1 MRCPGMTRKSCVLD
15 CHPELVSGSSK
26 IGFTLIELLVVVL
39 IIGILSAVALPQYT
53 AAVEKSRASEAVSMF
68 RQVAVA
74 QRAYRLANDTY
85 NRNLDGVDI
94 PFKLG
99 WNNGYGFNNFR
110 GKSFQFFLEGGTR
123 PNEGLFGKAY
133 LLKVDGKYSIA
144 PRFYAVYMTLDI
156 NGNLRLWCTG
166 TYTPNY
172 GFGDWKGFNASA
184 EASDLCKKISGNHN
198 GLMLETQL

>member
-1 MRCPGMTRKSCVLD
+1 MEKTNMKGFTSS

-53 AAVEKSRASEAVSMF
+53 AAVEKSRAAEAVAMF

-85 NRNLDGVDI
+85 TRSVDGLDISLKHGGN
-94 PFKLG
+94 F
-99 WNNGYGFNNFR
+99 GYGVNNWQ
-110 GKSFQFFLEGGTR
+110 SQYFQFFLEGGTR
-123 PNEGLFGKAY
+123 PSEGLFGKAY

-144 PRFYAVYMTLDI
+144 PRFYAIYMTLDI

-166 TYTPNY
+166 NYTPNY

-184 EASDLCKKISGNHN
+184 EASDLCKKISGNQN

>member
-1 MRCPGMTRKSCVLD
+1 MKGFTSNCR
-15 CHPELVSGSSK
+15 PELVSGSSK

-85 NRNLDGVDI
+85 TRSVDGLDISLKHGGN
-94 PFKLG
+94 F
-99 WNNGYGFNNFR
+99 GYGVNNWQSQYF
-110 GKSFQFFLEGGTR
+110 KFFVDGGVT
-123 PNEGLFGKAY
+123 PNQGLIGKAY

-144 PRFYAVYMTLDI
+144 PRFYAIYMTLDI

-166 TYTPNY
+166 NYAPNY
-172 GFGDWKGFNASA
+172 GMNGIVFNASA